1 MLRRKLAESLT
12 FRIFLI
18 TLLLLL
24 SAGGVA
30 FGLIAWAAPSTY
42 TAVVNDDLARQTD
55 RLAERLADTALADSG
70 PLLDAFIR
78 ATGANVMLA
87 GPDGSTV
94 ETGSL
99 LAWKRPDEAGEVSET
114 AMSQTSEAAASL
126 PGEEDSYVTYSAY
139 EADPDTAVTVT
150 LSEQPAISAS
160 IAAEVHFAD
169 QEDAFMLYV
178 TPRIRAENLA
188 VRALA
193 QIAPW
198 LLLAL
203 LFFSFLCALFYS
215 RYITRPIVRLSDI
228 AEKMAR
234 LDFGWECGDSRKD
247 EIGKLGRSLN
257 EVSGRLSAALKEL
270 EAANQALRGE
280 MEREREQER
289 KRTAFFS
296 AASHELKTPVT
307 ILKGQLSGMLEGV
320 GVYRNREKYLLRSL
334 QITGRMEGLIREML
348 SISRLETD
356 AVPKQ
361 ETVNLSDLVKR
372 QLDCGR
378 ELLEQRAQRLL
389 SQITPGITVTG
400 NASLLE
406 KAVGNLLSNAALY
419 SPAGAEIRV
428 YCAAQE
434 SRPVL
439 IMENTGAKIG
449 EEALPRLFDAFYR
462 EEGSRNRSTG
472 GSGLGLYL
480 VRLILQQH
488 GAECAIK
495 NTADGVRVTVRFPQ
509 NGSSLKTQTAS
520 IFSSQNRVTLL
531 ISERKKA
538 AGSAM
543 ISTLPAG
550 GKRR

>member
-99 LAWKRPDEAGEVSET
+99 LAWKRPDEAGDLSET

-257 EVSGRLSAALKEL
+257 EMSGRLSAALKEL

-434 SRPVL
+434 GRPVL
-439 IMENTGAKIG
+439 IMENTGVQIG
-449 EEALPRLFDAFYR
+449 EEALPRLFDAFIGKR
-462 EEGSRNRSTG
+462 APE
-472 GSGLGLYL
+472 
-480 VRLILQQH
+480 
-488 GAECAIK
+488 
-495 NTADGVRVTVRFPQ
+495 TAAQ
-509 NGSSLKTQTAS
+509 
-520 IFSSQNRVTLL
+520 
-531 ISERKKA
+531 EA
-538 AGSAM
+538 AGWDCIWS
-543 ISTLPAG
+543 G
-550 GKRR
+550 

>member
-12 FRIFLI
+12 LRIFLI

-24 SAGGVA
+24 GAGGVA

-99 LAWKRPDEAGEVSET
+99 LAWKRPDEAGDLSET

-257 EVSGRLSAALKEL
+257 EMSGRLSAALKEL

-406 KAVGNLLSNAALY
+406 KAVGNLFSNAALY

-428 YCAAQE
+428 YCAARE
-434 SRPVL
+434 GHPVL
-439 IMENTGAKIG
+439 IMENTGVQIG

-488 GAECAIK
+488 GAECAIE
-495 NTADGVRVTVRFPQ
+495 NTADGVRVTVRFPR
-509 NGSSLKTQTAS
+509 S
-520 IFSSQNRVTLL
+520 
-531 ISERKKA
+531 
-538 AGSAM
+538 
-543 ISTLPAG
+543 
-550 GKRR
+550 